1 MTGCIKRLKLF
12 YFAAYLPSCFSCSLT
27 KSQNLCYCQLYT
39 RYFLPYLPLFSLKAL
54 ITAWR
59 EEKEISKCKISLTV
73 ASHGNHKVCLVFSNF
88 SFPKRPEICVLLK
101 KRIYHVWVENAN
113 TCPAAWPSNI
123 CRCWENVRPQWLL

>member
-12 YFAAYLPSCFSCSLT
+12 YFAAYLSSCFSCSLT

-39 RYFLPYLPLFSLKAL
+39 RYFLTCLPLFSLKAL

-73 ASHGNHKVCLVFSNF
+73 ASHGNHKVWLVFSNF

-101 KRIYHVWVENAN
+101 KGYIMCGWKMRVHA
-113 TCPAAWPSNI
+113 
-123 CRCWENVRPQWLL
+123 RLLGRPTYVVAEKM